1 MATGKKL
8 TGCFPMLFIVLS
20 TTVSVITAT
29 TPIQNCWHGEDEL
42 KNMTCH
48 NGAVSDGNMLA
59 ARLNPSMNG
68 SSTGGGS
75 QVDGGDY
82 YCMIFQ
88 YNETIKDSQ
97 DTVAILHTN
106 YTCDMDKICEGKDM
120 YSPITFS
127 YKDHMGMLYC
137 CESRDN
143 CNTHGLM
150 TTKRHQKYC
159 YTGDSDTQD
168 VEIHLCPKQNDSC
181 MKVAKTQGSSST
193 EHYGCDVTGACSK
206 LGFTGE
212 ESCKTDTEGDME
224 TQTCCCSASNCFKP
238 SWANHPRLDKAQ
250 SKHSSSQLQKTLLI
264 IIGVA
269 LGVLLMG
276 VAVFFYKRSR
286 NISDKSESPAQMKYE
301 STMYS
306 TVAETED
313 DRVQILQSS
322 CRPI

>member
-1 MATGKKL
+1 MADDMLLISYSANGDCFEKMATGKKL

-120 YSPITFS
+120 YSPIT
-127 YKDHMGMLYC
+127 
-137 CESRDN
+137 
-143 CNTHGLM
+143 
-150 TTKRHQKYC
+150 
-159 YTGDSDTQD
+159 
-168 VEIHLCPKQNDSC
+168 NDSC